1 MKSCIM
7 ELKWTI
13 KSAGRSFWKREVSVL
28 NGKDF
33 LAPAL
38 KRSPEPYSVRRGNTA
53 LIFMDT
59 SNHYEFVT
67 PAPYPVRSKLRR
79 KSGIVRNFWI
89 PAFAGMTFLEVAL
102 SISSLAS
109 NLHPQTLNSKAMA
122 VSTPRG
128 SISRRCI
135 GSWHPSNKQ
144 GQSSPLNATS

>member
-1 MKSCIM
+1 MNNHN
-7 ELKWTI
+7 
-13 KSAGRSFWKREVSVL
+13 AGRSFWKREVSAL

-67 PAPYPVRSKLRR
+67 PDEFVTLAPYPVRSKLRR

-89 PAFAGMTFLEVAL
+89 PAGVYPDENRGRNDIL
-102 SISSLAS
+102 
-109 NLHPQTLNSKAMA
+109 
-122 VSTPRG
+122 RG
-128 SISRRCI
+128 SLIYFFAC
-135 GSWHPSNKQ
+135 
-144 GQSSPLNATS
+144 L